1 MDGVRRISIFI
12 IFLAVLAIFTGAVAA
27 ADWNVSVGSSIQ
39 SVVDNASENDTI
51 IVNDNNG
58 TAYTYTENLVI
69 NKKNKFTFCF

>member
-1 MDGVRRISIFI
+1 MGGVRRISIFI

-39 SVVDNASENDTI
+39 SVVNNASENDTI